1 VPIRRPVDRTG
12 HPGAGLPREAA
23 SVTGIAHSFVRDFA
37 PDGERELCVDRHY
50 LLCVSRGA
58 LRLEAEGTVWS
69 LPPARAALITA
80 GRPILVTIPQPVT
93 TSSVLIAP
101 DQVPAPPAPLSVFDL
116 SPLARALL
124 DECGQWPESE
134 HALPDY
140 ATTMF
145 RALVAATW
153 SLAERPGPAS
163 MPTGRS
169 AELRRALALTEA
181 RLADDPTVDAIAA
194 DVGLT
199 ARSLARRFETELGM
213 TWRAALRRLRVL
225 RAIEALA
232 AGDTPVTEVAF
243 GVGYS
248 SLSAFNAAF
257 RDLTGQT
264 PTEYRA
270 GFRTMGPPP
279 PA

>member
-1 VPIRRPVDRTG
+1 MQPVS
-12 HPGAGLPREAA
+12 L
-23 SVTGIAHSFVRDFA
+23 AHSFVRDFE
-37 PDGERELCVDRHY
+37 PEPERELCVDHHY

-58 LRLEAEGTVWS
+58 LRLEADGTVWS

-80 GRPILVTIPQPVT
+80 GRPIRVTIPQPAT
-93 TSSVLIAP
+93 TSSVLVDP
-101 DQVPAPPAPLSVFDL
+101 DQVPAPPAPLTVFDL

-124 DECGQWPESE
+124 DECRRWDGSDEP
-134 HALPDY
+134 LDDY
-140 ATTMF
+140 GVAMF
-145 RALVAATW
+145 RALVASTW
-153 SLAERPGPAS
+153 ALAEHPSPAS
-163 MPTGRS
+163 MPTGRTD
-169 AELRRALALTEA
+169 ELRRALAITDE
-181 RLADDPTVDAIAA
+181 RLADEPTVEQVAA
-194 DVGLT
+194 EVGLT
-199 ARSLARRFETELGM
+199 SRSLARRFETELGM

-232 AGDTPVTEVAF
+232 ADDTPVTAVAF

-270 GFRTMGPPP
+270 GFRSPGEPAPTGP
-279 PA
+279 AATTAG